1 MLVHA
6 PRPVARRALGGAVIL
21 LVCGLSVSGHG
32 TNDYPITAWYG
43 GSAQTLKH
51 RPPAAHKCQE
61 SCLRSKWIRLACTS
75 VNFCVHSSTVRQN
88 GAGFGYGITSIA
100 QYGSGEPLGAAG
112 DPPIIDPDR
121 KRRRFGAI

>member
-1 MLVHA
+1 MTVPSLPGTGAAHQHSNTA
-6 PRPVARRALGGAVIL
+6 PQPHTSVKNPVLRSRNGY
-21 LVCGLSVSGHG
+21 VCG
-32 TNDYPITAWYG
+32 
-43 GSAQTLKH
+43 
-51 RPPAAHKCQE
+51 
-61 SCLRSKWIRLACTS
+61 LACTS

-112 DPPIIDPDR
+112 DPPIIDPYR

>member
-1 MLVHA
+1 MCQVTERMTVPSL
-6 PRPVARRALGGAVIL
+6 P
-21 LVCGLSVSGHG
+21 G
-32 TNDYPITAWYG
+32 TG
-43 GSAQTLKH
+43 
-51 RPPAAHKCQE
+51 AAHQHSNTAPQPHTSVKNPV
-61 SCLRSKWIRLACTS
+61 LRSKWIRLACTS

>member
-1 MLVHA
+1 MTVPSPCAMTAA
-6 PRPVARRALGGAVIL
+6 PHHSNTAAQPRKSVKEPVL
-21 LVCGLSVSGHG
+21 LSKCGH
-32 TNDYPITAWYG
+32 
-43 GSAQTLKH
+43 
-51 RPPAAHKCQE
+51 
-61 SCLRSKWIRLACTS
+61 TS
-75 VNFCVHSSTVRQN
+75 VAYASVNVCVHSSTVRQN